1 MFNYIGEVCLL
12 GNWTHNISIND
23 KNLEQQFLIQD
34 PYDSVWLKIIAILS
48 YFIGL
53 VSSVIML
60 AFINYENGH
69 HGNFRTVIN
78 QLLSNLYAMVSFYYW
93 TFHKYA

>member
-1 MFNYIGEVCLL
+1 MNNETEEVCLFE
-12 GNWTHNISIND
+12 NWNLDISMNIENS
-23 KNLEQQFLIQD
+23 EQHLLLQD
-34 PYDSVWLKIIAILS
+34 PYDSIWLKIIAILS

-53 VSSVIML
+53 ITSAIML
-60 AFINYENGH
+60 AFINYENAH